1 VGLPDPDLGE
11 QVVAVVVSR
20 QQRAV
25 GSAPGPI
32 EGLSAT
38 DAQVRA
44 LAEALVGLCR
54 DNLAAYKKPRRVFFV
69 DELPRNALG
78 KVQKHVLHDQLSREN
93 D

>member
-1 VGLPDPDLGE
+1 
-11 QVVAVVVSR
+11 VVSR

-25 GSAPGPI
+25 GSMPEPI

-44 LAEALVGLCR
+44 LAESLVTLCR
-54 DNLAAYKKPRRVFFV
+54 DTLAAYKKPRRVFFV

-78 KVQKHVLHDQLSREN
+78 KVQKHILRDNLTDPGSTP
-93 D
+93 